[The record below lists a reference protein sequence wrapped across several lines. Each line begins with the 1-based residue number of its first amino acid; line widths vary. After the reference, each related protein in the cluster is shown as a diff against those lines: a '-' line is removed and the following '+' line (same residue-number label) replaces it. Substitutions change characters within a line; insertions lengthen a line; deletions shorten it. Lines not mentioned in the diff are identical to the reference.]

1 LSSFS
6 QTLGRVVLYW
16 NGSDLLFCLL
26 KKDKM
31 HALEME
37 EVESLVGAGSR
48 RKATASRA
56 RGKKNDMLASVALNK
71 TFLTRVVVVACLAIF
86 ALLYTSAVEV
96 DKVDKVDIVRATPV
110 ESPPAP
116 TTSSASTPTGSTTES
131 TAGSTAGS
139 TTGSS
144 SGNGDSSSGK
154 VEDESYMYSK
164 FAVVRPLVDHPL
176 PNDATKQALAETWGH
191 WHFWDGDEDMRPKND
206 YLSKYPHRDIP
217 GDEFPED
224 AWQAD
229 AVFVNHYLNDAD
241 QLISRAM
248 EAIFTEY
255 GHGKPLP
262 PEELAAR
269 MQMFHWNKVDL
280 KTATGPPEKYT
291 KRGDHGNGG
300 WTTTRSF
307 DGLVRRLLHA
317 MMTSDTFTVVMG
329 GHSASQGQG

>member
-1 LSSFS
+1 
-6 QTLGRVVLYW
+6 
-16 NGSDLLFCLL
+16 
-26 KKDKM
+26 M

-48 RKATASRA
+48 KKAAASR
-56 RGKKNDMLASVALNK
+56 GGGINNDILASVALNK
-71 TFLTRVVVVACLAIF
+71 NFLTRVVVVACLAVL
-86 ALLYTSAVEV
+86 ALLYTSAI
-96 DKVDKVDIVRATPV
+96 DKSDIAPATPV
-110 ESPPAP
+110 ESSPSSAAESPSVAKPKPTVSNPAP
-116 TTSSASTPTGSTTES
+116 KPTSSSASTPTGSTTS
-131 TAGSTAGS
+131 GG
-139 TTGSS
+139 GGGGKDS
-144 SGNGDSSSGK
+144 SGGK
-154 VEDESYMYSK
+154 DTDESYMYSK
-164 FAVVRPLVDHPL
+164 FAVVHPLVDHPL
-176 PNDATKQALAETWGH
+176 PEDATKQALAEKWGH

-206 YLSKYPHRDIP
+206 YLAKYPHRDIP

-262 PEELAAR
+262 PEAIAER
-269 MQMFHWNKVDL
+269 MKMFHWNKVDL
-280 KTATGPPEKYT
+280 KTATGPPEKYA
-291 KRGDHGNGG
+291 KRGDHGDGG

-307 DGLVRRLLHA
+307 DGLVRRLTHA

-329 GHSASQGQG
+329 GHSAAAGQG